1 MAWLLDTN
9 VLVNAKRAYYGF
21 AFCPAF
27 WDWRRNRRHTPS
39 VESEA

>member
-9 VLVNAKRAYYGF
+9 VLVNAKRDYYGF
-21 AFCPAF
+21 EFCPAF
-27 WDWRRNRRHTPS
+27 RNWCRNRRHTPS